1 MSDLKNIINGTS
13 ASETLTGTSGN
24 DLIKPRDGSDIV
36 YGKKGDDEI
45 NAYVDD
51 AGSRKF
57 FTTNGTLTAYGGDGD
72 DLIGGK
78 SGNDILDGGAGDDR
92 LYGRGG
98 NNVLRGGEGN
108 DYLNTYLETGENKLY
123 GDAGDD
129 KLIGGDSNDIL
140 DGGSGDDILYGY
152 DGNDTLTG
160 GRGDDELWARG
171 GNNVLRGGD
180 GDDYLD
186 TYLQT
191 GENKLYGDA
200 GDDELYGGDSNDILD
215 GGSGDDILYGYDGND
230 TLTGGRGDDELWAK
244 GGNNVLRGGDG
255 DDYLTTYL
263 ATGDN
268 KLYGDAGDDKLY
280 GGDSNDILD
289 GGTGDD
295 KLYGYDGNDT
305 LDGGTGYDILFGG
318 DGDDTYIINSTTF
331 YLWDSG
337 GNDTAIVNVDFAK
350 IPSFIENVT
359 YADGVQ
365 ALPNWISAL
374 LYDSAARYSSLLGVT
389 KSFDYSFPENFPTY
403 RVDADKKGD
412 SFERLNVSSMA
423 NVTSAF
429 DYVASILNLDFTEVK
444 NSDQINT
451 IAVWVANLEEGV
463 GGRALGPWT
472 NFKASDIILDTY
484 YKDVEEQEL
493 SAHVF
498 MHELG
503 HALGLKHP
511 FSAPGATGGVAEP
524 PYLSAEENI
533 GSWTQMTY
541 DETPNEYYFK
551 FSPLDIAALQYLYGV
566 SPTTRAGNDTYKFD
580 ETKPNFI
587 WDGAGNDTIDASS
600 STESV
605 TIFLKPGYHGFKGLT
620 KKYDSITEAGQITVN
635 FGTEIENLIGSNYAD
650 VLTGNELHN
659 ILRGGRG
666 SDLID
671 GSGGIDLATYALNF
685 SEVHL
690 IRTNDSWYV
699 ISLQESVSFI
709 EQYFNPNGI
718 IVTDTLSNIERLKF
732 TDKHIA
738 LDLDGNAGKTVKLL
752 AALLGQESA
761 TNKTYIGMGLN
772 FLDNGMS
779 YEELMKAGLDV
790 VFGSNPSGASVVD
803 LLYKNLVGS
812 SAPQSVIDEYGGMLD
827 SGSMTAIELG
837 IAVADHSLN
846 ATNID
851 LVGLAQTGVEYILYS

>member
-45 NAYVDD
+45 NAYADD

-57 FTTNGTLTAYGGDGD
+57 YTMNGTLTAYGGDGD

-78 SGNDILDGGAGDDR
+78 SGNDILDGGIGDDR

-108 DYLNTYLETGENKLY
+108 DYLSTYLGTGENKLY

-140 DGGSGDDILYGY
+140 DGGAGNDKLYGY

-160 GRGDDELWARG
+160 GRGDDELWAGG

-186 TYLQT
+186 SYQET

-215 GGSGDDILYGYDGND
+215 GGSGDDLLFGYDGD
-230 TLTGGRGDDELWAK
+230 
-244 GGNNVLRGGDG
+244 
-255 DDYLTTYL
+255 
-263 ATGDN
+263 
-268 KLYGDAGDDKLY
+268 
-280 GGDSNDILD
+280 
-289 GGTGDD
+289 
-295 KLYGYDGNDT
+295 DT

-365 ALPNWISAL
+365 ALPDWISAL
-374 LYDSAARYSSLLGVT
+374 LHDSAARYSSLLGVN
-389 KSFDYSFPENFPTY
+389 KSFDYSFPDNFPTY
-403 RVDADKKGD
+403 RTDADKAGV
-412 SFERLNVSSMA
+412 SFERLNVNSIA
-423 NVTSAF
+423 NVANAF
-429 DYVASILNLDFTEVK
+429 DYVAGILNLDFTEVE
-444 NSDQINT
+444 NSNQINT
-451 IAVWVANLEEGV
+451 ITVWIADLEDGV
-463 GGRALGPWT
+463 GGSARAPRIE
-472 NFKASDIILDTY
+472 FSASDIILDTY
-484 YKDVEEQEL
+484 YKDVEEQEG

-524 PYLSAEENI
+524 PYLSEAENI
-533 GSWTQMTY
+533 GRWTQMSY
-541 DETPNEYYFK
+541 DATPNEYYFK
-551 FSPLDIAALQYLYGV
+551 YSPLDIAALQYLYGV

>member
-1 MSDLKNIINGTS
+1 MPDPKNIINGTS
-13 ASETLTGTSGN
+13 DSETLTGTSGN
-24 DLIKPRDGSDIV
+24 DLIKPRDGIDIV

-51 AGSRKF
+51 SGSRKF
-57 FTTNGTLTAYGGDGD
+57 YTTNGTLTAYGGDGD

-78 SGNDILDGGAGDDR
+78 SGNDILDGGIGDDR

-108 DYLNTYLETGENKLY
+108 DYLSTYLETGENKLY

-140 DGGSGDDILYGY
+140 DGGAGNDKLYGY

-160 GRGDDELWARG
+160 GRGDDELWVRG

-186 TYLQT
+186 AYQET

-230 TLTGGRGDDELWAK
+230 TL
-244 GGNNVLRGGDG
+244 
-255 DDYLTTYL
+255 
-263 ATGDN
+263 
-268 KLYGDAGDDKLY
+268 
-280 GGDSNDILD
+280 
-289 GGTGDD
+289 
-295 KLYGYDGNDT
+295 
-305 LDGGTGYDILFGG
+305 DGGTGYDILFGG
-318 DGDDTYIINSTTF
+318 YGDDTYIINSTTF

-365 ALPNWISAL
+365 ALPDWISAL
-374 LYDSAARYSSLLGVT
+374 LYDSAARYSSLLGVN

-403 RVDADKKGD
+403 RVDADKNGD

-423 NVTSAF
+423 NVASAF
-429 DYVASILNLDFTEVK
+429 DYVAGILNLDFTEVE

-451 IAVWVANLEEGV
+451 IAVWIADLEEGV

-472 NFKASDIILDTY
+472 NFKASDIILDTN
-484 YKDVEEQEL
+484 YKDVEEQEI

-511 FSAPGATGGVAEP
+511 FSALGATGGVAEP
-524 PYLSAEENI
+524 PYLSAAENI
-533 GSWTQMTY
+533 GRWTQMTY
-541 DETPNEYYFK
+541 DYAPNEYYFK
-551 FSPLDIAALQYLYGV
+551 FNPLDIAALQYLYGV

-666 SDLID
+666 SDVID
-671 GSGGIDLATYALNF
+671 GGGGIDLATYAQYF

-690 IRTNDSWYV
+690 IRTNDIWNV
-699 ISLQESVSFI
+699 ISHQESVSLI
-709 EQYFNPNGI
+709 EKDLNPNGI
-718 IVTDTLSNIERLKF
+718 SVTDTLSNIERLKF
-732 TDKHIA
+732 SDKYIA

-752 AALLGQESA
+752 AALLGKDA
-761 TNKTYIGMGLN
+761 VTNKTYIGAGLN
-772 FLDNGMS
+772 LLDNGLS
-779 YEELMKAGLDV
+779 YEELMRVGLDV
-790 VFGSNPSGASVVD
+790 VFGSNPIGASVVD
-803 LLYKNLVGS
+803 VLYKNLVGS
-812 SAPQSVIDEYGGMLD
+812 SAPQSVIDEYGGMLED
-827 SGSMTAIELG
+827 GSMTATELG

-851 LVGLAQTGVEYILYS
+851 LVGLAQTGVEYILYG

>member
-1 MSDLKNIINGTS
+1 MPDPKNIINGTS
-13 ASETLTGTSGN
+13 DSETLTGTSGN
-24 DLIKPRDGSDIV
+24 DLIKPRDGIDIV

-51 AGSRKF
+51 SGSRKF
-57 FTTNGTLTAYGGDGD
+57 YTTNGTLTAYGGDGD

-78 SGNDILDGGAGDDR
+78 SGNDILDGGIGDDR
-92 LYGRGG
+92 LYGGGG

-108 DYLNTYLETGENKLY
+108 DYLSTYLETGENKLY

-129 KLIGGDSNDIL
+129 TLIGGDSNDIL
-140 DGGSGDDILYGY
+140 DGGAGNDKLYGY

-160 GRGDDELWARG
+160 GRGDDELWVGG

-186 TYLQT
+186 AYQET

-215 GGSGDDILYGYDGND
+215 GGSGDDI
-230 TLTGGRGDDELWAK
+230 
-244 GGNNVLRGGDG
+244 
-255 DDYLTTYL
+255 
-263 ATGDN
+263 
-268 KLYGDAGDDKLY
+268 
-280 GGDSNDILD
+280 
-289 GGTGDD
+289 
-295 KLYGYDGNDT
+295 LYGYDGNDT

-365 ALPNWISAL
+365 ALPDWISAL
-374 LYDSAARYSSLLGVT
+374 LHDSAARYSSLLGVN
-389 KSFDYSFPENFPTY
+389 KSFDYSFPDNFPTY
-403 RVDADKKGD
+403 RTDADKNGV

-423 NVTSAF
+423 NVASAF
-429 DYVASILNLDFTEVK
+429 DYVAGILNLDFTEVE

-451 IAVWVANLEEGV
+451 IAVWIADLEEGV
-463 GGRALGPWT
+463 GGSARGPRIE
-472 NFKASDIILDTY
+472 FKASDIILDTN
-484 YKDVEEQEL
+484 YKDVEEQNR

-524 PYLSAEENI
+524 PYLSAAENI
-533 GSWTQMTY
+533 GRWTQMAY

-666 SDLID
+666 SDVID
-671 GSGGIDLATYALNF
+671 GGGGIDLATYAQNF
-685 SEVHL
+685 SEFHL
-690 IRTNDSWYV
+690 IRTSDSWNV
-699 ISLQESVSFI
+699 ISHQESVSSI
-709 EQYFNPNGI
+709 EKYFNPNGI

-732 TDKHIA
+732 NDKYIA
-738 LDLDGNAGKTVKLL
+738 LDLDGNAGNTVKLL

-772 FLDNGMS
+772 LLDNGMP

-827 SGSMTAIELG
+827 NGSMTATELG
-837 IAVADHSLN
+837 IAVADHDLN

-851 LVGLAQTGVEYILYS
+851 LVGLAQTGVEYILYG